1 LLTLLIF
8 WRLVKTKQSPVEA
21 AVTRIAKID
30 TFLIRYPDPN
40 DFNFDRQTVVLRA
53 ETNDGITG
61 WGEAIAMWPE
71 ACRAVQLLIADG
83 LKPILMGEN
92 VLATEARWEQMRRHT
107 WWYGEG
113 GLASLAISAI
123 DMALW
128 DIRGKIEGQPLYQ
141 LFGGLKKDRLPAC
154 ASSHVNKA
162 TLEECV
168 AEVAGFFE
176 QGFRSCKLGFAKK
189 GKSSIGKNLDKD
201 IEFIKVLR
209 GELGPKAEILV
220 DAGNGVE
227 WDVETAI
234 NGANQMLGLGVGW
247 LEEPLYPT
255 HDSEYR
261 QLKAATKLPIASG
274 EREFTVAGYR
284 RLMESS
290 SIDIIG
296 VDPARAEGVTSFAK
310 IDALAGQFHKPS
322 TPMRGA
328 RPLPL
333 LLRCTC
339 RWLQRTLA
347 CSSLN
352 RLRWSYSRTWSPNQS
367 GIAMAGPIPW
377 IVPDLA
383 STFARMSSKS
393 SPFTAAKSRM
403 RTA

>member
-1 LLTLLIF
+1 M
-8 WRLVKTKQSPVEA
+8 
-21 AVTRIAKID
+21 TRIAKID

-40 DFNFDRQTVVLRA
+40 DFNFDRQTVILRA
-53 ETNDGITG
+53 ETNDGVTG

-83 LKPILMGEN
+83 LKPILTGEN
-92 VLATEARWEQMRRHT
+92 ALATEARWEQMRRHT

-128 DIRGKIEGQPLYQ
+128 DIRGKIEGRPLYQ

-162 TLEECV
+162 TLQECV

-189 GKSSIGKNLDKD
+189 GKSSIGKSLDKD

-209 GELGPKAEILV
+209 GELDPKAEILV

-234 NGANQMLGLGVGW
+234 NGANQMLDLGVGW

-255 HDSEYR
+255 HDAEYR
-261 QLKAATKLPIASG
+261 QLKAATKMPIASG
-274 EREFTVAGYR
+274 EREFTVAGYH
-284 RLMESS
+284 RLMESG

-310 IDALAGQFHKPS
+310 IDALAGQFHKTINAHAWS
-322 TPMRGA
+322 TA
-328 RPLPL
+328 I
-333 LLRCTC
+333 T
-339 RWLQRTLA
+339 TA
-347 CSSLN
+347 ASLH
-352 RLRWSYSRTWSPNQS
+352 LS
-367 GIAMAGPIPW
+367 
-377 IVPDLA
+377 LA
-383 STFARMSSKS
+383 SENTRLFEFK
-393 SPFTAAKSRM
+393 PFEVVVQQDLVTEPVWHHDGWAYPVDRPGLGLNVRQDVVEKLTVYRS
-403 RTA
+403 